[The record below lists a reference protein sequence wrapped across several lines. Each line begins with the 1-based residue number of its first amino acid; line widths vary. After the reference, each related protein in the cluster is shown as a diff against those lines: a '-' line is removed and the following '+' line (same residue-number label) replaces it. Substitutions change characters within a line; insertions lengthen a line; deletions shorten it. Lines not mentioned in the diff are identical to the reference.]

1 MLIKVYKNIFLS
13 VFLFL
18 ITSVSYGQLLN
29 INSET
34 ASFIDATTFNPKNN
48 VLLLFSGSS
57 LMLYDVNSD
66 EMVKPKWF
74 QLDGFKKIE
83 AAFMW
88 SDEQVL
94 IFESNQ
100 YRIFNVSTAQ
110 FLSKKQEWLGLPEE
124 WKGEFDAAVRWDE
137 DNVMFCKDDKYLIYN
152 FKESKYTIY
161 DYLTSWEGWP
171 EQWNK
176 SIEAIFSFGDS
187 IYFLNDGKA
196 IEYSKSKGAFF
207 SEIKIS
213 SE

>member
-1 MLIKVYKNIFLS
+1 
-13 VFLFL
+13 
-18 ITSVSYGQLLN
+18 
-29 INSET
+29 
-34 ASFIDATTFNPKNN
+34 
-48 VLLLFSGSS
+48 
-57 LMLYDVNSD
+57 
-66 EMVKPKWF
+66 
-74 QLDGFKKIE
+74 
-83 AAFMW
+83 MW